1 MLKVL
6 GGLLI
11 LAGGGIICTRRI
23 RASRHE
29 LTAVREWIAALEKMV
44 GEIRWKNTPLPDIA
58 CGMKGMGT
66 PGPVMAAVAEP
77 GNRPLQEVWQTST
90 ARVQPPE
97 VGEILCRLALSGDS
111 ESLLGE
117 LQYAS
122 EQLKHLLQEKQ
133 RCQKEGEKL
142 CLTLSFSAAGLLIV
156 LLI

>member
-23 RASRHE
+23 RASRRE
-29 LTAVREWIAALEKMV
+29 LAAVREWIAALEQMA

-58 CGMKGMGT
+58 RGMKGMGA
-66 PGPVMAAVAEP
+66 PGPVMAAVAQP
-77 GNRPLQEVWQTST
+77 GNRPLQEVWQAAA
-90 ARVQPPE
+90 ARVLPPE
-97 VGEILCRLALSGDS
+97 AGEILCRLAFSGDS

-122 EQLKHLLQEKQ
+122 EQLKQLLQDKQ

-142 CLTLSFSAAGLLIV
+142 CLALSFSAAGLLIV
-156 LLI
+156 LLS